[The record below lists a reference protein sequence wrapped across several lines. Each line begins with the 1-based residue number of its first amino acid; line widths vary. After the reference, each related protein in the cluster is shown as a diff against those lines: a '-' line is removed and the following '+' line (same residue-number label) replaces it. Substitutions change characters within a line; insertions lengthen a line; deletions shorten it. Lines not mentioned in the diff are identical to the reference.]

1 MMKNHLNTT
10 KKYFKNEGFLN
21 FCCLFD
27 LPLTVVNLEAGS
39 TLLLPFSWISL
50 FWKKNLVSNKI
61 DKKK

>member
-1 MMKNHLNTT
+1 MMKNHPNTT
-10 KKYFKNEGFLN
+10 NKYLKNEDFLN

-50 FWKKNLVSNKI
+50 FWKKKI
-61 DKKK
+61 SFE